1 MNDIE
6 KIEKSIKTIRRL
18 SKENIG
24 DSYSLSFAIEALR
37 EKQEAESLLEK
48 HYGDCTVFEFV
59 EAFISCI
66 EKETDDELK
75 GFRILTNEDKD
86 DYEAWKRERK
96 RS

>member
-1 MNDIE
+1 ME
-6 KIEKSIKTIRRL
+6 VTHERYRKSYFNYT
-18 SKENIG
+18 
-24 DSYSLSFAIEALR
+24 
-37 EKQEAESLLEK
+37 
-48 HYGDCTVFEFV
+48 TFEFV
-59 EAFISCI
+59 ETFISCI

>member
-1 MNDIE
+1 LILTN
-6 KIEKSIKTIRRL
+6 
-18 SKENIG
+18 
-24 DSYSLSFAIEALR
+24 
-37 EKQEAESLLEK
+37 
-48 HYGDCTVFEFV
+48 
-59 EAFISCI
+59 ISCI

>member
-59 EAFISCI
+59 ETFISCI
-66 EKETDDELK
+66 EKETEY
-75 GFRILTNEDKD
+75 GISCYR
-86 DYEAWKRERK
+86 
-96 RS
+96 